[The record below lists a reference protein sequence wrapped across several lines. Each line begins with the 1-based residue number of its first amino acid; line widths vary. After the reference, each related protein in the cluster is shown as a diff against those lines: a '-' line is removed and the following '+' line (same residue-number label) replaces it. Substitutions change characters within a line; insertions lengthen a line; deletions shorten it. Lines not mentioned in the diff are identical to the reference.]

1 MGVGGVAGA
10 GLHCPCSFLPKS
22 FWRNT
27 PLGLGSQSP
36 LCGPHHGNPW
46 AEPAQHVLP
55 PPTFTGSVGAG
66 CNGCRAPWSPR
77 KEAPAPTWAV
87 SPSFSLQ
94 LTPLLPS
101 LGFMTCFMSPAW
113 RLPRCHGNQPGAGS
127 WQRNLRLAILSQKPI
142 LRKRWGGASKGWGLW
157 DPKDAWCLPAPSALS
172 QFPYATILRDFT
184 PGRLWSCWSP
194 GGAWSW
200 LGNDKGN

>member
-1 MGVGGVAGA
+1 MRVGGVAGA
-10 GLHCPCSFLPKS
+10 GLHSPCSFLPKS

-27 PLGLGSQSP
+27 PEVWLHRALCVAHTMEAPGLSRLSASCP
-36 LCGPHHGNPW
+36 
-46 AEPAQHVLP
+46 LP
-55 PPTFTGSVGAG
+55 PSLAPW

-113 RLPRCHGNQPGAGS
+113 RLPCCHGNQPGAGS

-172 QFPYATILRDFT
+172 QFPYATNLRDFT

-194 GGAWSW
+194 GGAWS
-200 LGNDKGN
+200 

>member
-1 MGVGGVAGA
+1 MRVGGVAGA
-10 GLHCPCSFLPKS
+10 GLHSPCSFLPKS

-27 PLGLGSQSP
+27 PEVWIHRALCVANTMEAPGLSRLSASCP
-36 LCGPHHGNPW
+36 
-46 AEPAQHVLP
+46 LP
-55 PPTFTGSVGAG
+55 PSLAPW

-113 RLPRCHGNQPGAGS
+113 RLPCCHGNQPGAGS

-142 LRKRWGGASKGWGLW
+142 LRKRWGGHPRVGVYGTPRMHGA
-157 DPKDAWCLPAPSALS
+157 CLPPL
-172 QFPYATILRDFT
+172 L
-184 PGRLWSCWSP
+184 
-194 GGAWSW
+194 
-200 LGNDKGN
+200 